1 MKKKVVKPIEITV
14 AYKHPK
20 ELVLERKTIN
30 VKNVIK
36 SENVTVSY

>member
-20 ELVLERKTIN
+20 VLERKTIN
-30 VKNVIK
+30 VKNAIK
-36 SENVTVSY
+36 SEDVTVSY